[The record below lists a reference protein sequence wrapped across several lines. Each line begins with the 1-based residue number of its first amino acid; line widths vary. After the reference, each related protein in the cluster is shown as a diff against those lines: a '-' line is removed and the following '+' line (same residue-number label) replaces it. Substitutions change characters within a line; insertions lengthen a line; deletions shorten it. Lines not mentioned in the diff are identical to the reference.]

1 MKKNERDTGGTPA
14 EQRAGAAATGQF
26 RAHSVARHD
35 TSSTTRNT
43 EHGTRNTISW
53 FVDNILPTS
62 DARERIRESAQ
73 ENTQRTN
80 PVHGKMCRMRLKSP
94 FAGDR
99 KTLNAQ
105 IELNEAETSSE
116 TCEEQGELAEVKKR
130 ERQTDT
136 FGRNLQVVCTPVHMV
151 QNVRPTLSARL
162 RSKSCV

>member
-1 MKKNERDTGGTPA
+1 MKGTPA
-14 EQRAGAAATGQF
+14 EHQQSNGLEQQQQDNFALTASHDTTRQ
-26 RAHSVARHD
+26 ARHG
-35 TSSTTRNT
+35 TRNT
-43 EHGTRNTISW
+43 EHGTRFPR

-73 ENTQRTN
+73 ENSQRTN
-80 PVHGKMCRMRLKSP
+80 SVHGKMCRMRLKSP

-99 KTLNAQ
+99 KTLKPQ

-116 TCEEQGELAEVKKR
+116 TCEQQGELAEVKERER
-130 ERQTDT
+130 ERQRDT